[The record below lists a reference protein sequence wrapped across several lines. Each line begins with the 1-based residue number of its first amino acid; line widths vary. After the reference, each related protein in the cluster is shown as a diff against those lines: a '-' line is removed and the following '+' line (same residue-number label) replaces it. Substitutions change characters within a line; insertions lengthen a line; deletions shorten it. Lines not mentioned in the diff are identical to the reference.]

1 MCDVDQSVVDSG
13 CKTIEAAGKKRP
25 ATYTD
30 FRKLLDDKSIDAV
43 SIATPNFHHT
53 LQTIWAVQAGKDVLV
68 EKPVSYNMFEAQQ
81 IIAAARKYNRIVQ
94 DGTGAQA
101 WLHEAKQQTQ
111 GRASSATSTWRAASC
126 FKWRDTIGRAKEEP
140 VPAGVAYDLWTG
152 PAPSKPFTRNR
163 FHYNWHWQWDYG
175 NGDIGNQGAH
185 QMHAARLALGVK
197 YPTKIS
203 SMGGHYLFDDDQE
216 TPNTQVATF
225 EFEDGGKKKMLVFE
239 VRHWITN
246 NEAGIGE
253 RSDAQAGAAAGQQQT
268 VGNIW
273 YGSKGYMAT
282 GGGGWRT
289 FMGPEQAPGPKSEAG
304 AGVGGFVNFIDVVRS
319 RKREDQ
325 LAEIEEGA
333 ISTMLIHLANISYRT
348 GRTLY
353 FDPVSYTLQGRSG
366 SDGDVHAKSVPRA
379 VHGSGCRGVEDG
391 IAGMTMPRSSRILVT
406 AIVTMAAI
414 AAACGAHRRL
424 ADPSK
429 GRRRSGL
436 DWHAPE
442 PRTSTG
448 TQGSGNGEGRR
459 DLDPSAARDGV
470 CRAAAGWVTSGPDVP
485 PMPLTLLRLPRTNIT
500 RAKFPAIDFHVHA
513 PELTTW
519 QPIRVSSR

>member
-1 MCDVDQSVVDSG
+1 MTTIDRRHFLMSSVALPAALKASALPSQNNTVRVAVVGFNGRGRAHIAAYSKMPNVEVAALCDVDEAVIANG
-13 CKTIEAAGKKRP
+13 CKLLEAAGKKRP
-25 ATYTD
+25 ATFTD
-30 FRKLLDDKSIDAV
+30 FRKLLEDKTIDAV

-81 IIAAARKYNRIVQ
+81 IIAASRRYNRIVQ

-101 WLHEAKQQTQ
+101 WLHEAKKRLAE
-111 GRASSATSTWRAASC
+111 GIVGDVYMARGLC

-152 PAPSKPFTRNR
+152 PAPEKPFTRNR

-175 NGDIGNQGAH
+175 NGDLGNQGAH
-185 QMHAARLALGVK
+185 QIHAARLALGVR

-203 SMGGHYLFDDDQE
+203 SMGGHYMFDDDQE

-225 EFEDGGKKKMLVFE
+225 EFEDNGKKKLLVFE
-239 VRHWITN
+239 VRHWISN

-253 RSDAQAGAAAGQQQT
+253 QPGTSAGPLNTIGD
-268 VGNIW
+268 IW

-289 FMGPEQAPGPKSEAG
+289 FMGKEQAPGPKSEAG

-353 FDPVSYTLQGRSG
+353 FDPVSYSCKGDAEATAMFTRARYRSPFT
-366 SDGDVHAKSVPRA
+366 V
-379 VHGSGCRGVEDG
+379 
-391 IAGMTMPRSSRILVT
+391 
-406 AIVTMAAI
+406 
-414 AAACGAHRRL
+414 
-424 ADPSK
+424 
-429 GRRRSGL
+429 
-436 DWHAPE
+436 
-442 PRTSTG
+442 
-448 TQGSGNGEGRR
+448 
-459 DLDPSAARDGV
+459 
-470 CRAAAGWVTSGPDVP
+470 PDV
-485 PMPLTLLRLPRTNIT
+485 TGSRT
-500 RAKFPAIDFHVHA
+500 
-513 PELTTW
+513 E
-519 QPIRVSSR
+519 

>member
-1 MCDVDQSVVDSG
+1 MTTIDRRHFLMSSVALPAALKASALPSQNNTVRVAVVGFNGRGRAHIAAYSKMPNVEVAALCDVDEAVIDKG
-13 CKTIEAAGKKRP
+13 CKLLEAAGKKRP
-25 ATYTD
+25 ATFTD
-30 FRKLLDDKSIDAV
+30 FRKLLEDKSIDAV

-68 EKPVSYNMFEAQQ
+68 EKPVSYNMFEAKQ
-81 IIAAARKYNRIVQ
+81 IIAASRKYNRIVQ
-94 DGTGAQA
+94 NGTGAQA
-101 WLHEAKQQTQ
+101 WLHEAKKRLAE
-111 GRASSATSTWRAASC
+111 GIVGDVYMARGLC

-152 PAPSKPFTRNR
+152 PAPEKPFTRNR

-175 NGDIGNQGAH
+175 NGDLGNQGAH
-185 QMHAARLALGVK
+185 QIHAARLALGVR

-225 EFEDGGKKKMLVFE
+225 EFEDNGKKKLLVFE
-239 VRHWITN
+239 VRHWISN

-253 RSDAQAGAAAGQQQT
+253 QPGASAGPLNT
-268 VGNIW
+268 IGNVW

-289 FMGPEQAPGPKSEAG
+289 FMGKEQAPGPKSEAG

-353 FDPVSYTLQGRSG
+353 FDPVSYSCKGDAEATAMFTRARYRSPFT
-366 SDGDVHAKSVPRA
+366 V
-379 VHGSGCRGVEDG
+379 
-391 IAGMTMPRSSRILVT
+391 
-406 AIVTMAAI
+406 
-414 AAACGAHRRL
+414 
-424 ADPSK
+424 
-429 GRRRSGL
+429 
-436 DWHAPE
+436 
-442 PRTSTG
+442 
-448 TQGSGNGEGRR
+448 
-459 DLDPSAARDGV
+459 
-470 CRAAAGWVTSGPDVP
+470 PDV
-485 PMPLTLLRLPRTNIT
+485 TGSRT
-500 RAKFPAIDFHVHA
+500 
-513 PELTTW
+513 E
-519 QPIRVSSR
+519 